1 MLKEVLTAP
10 TEELG
15 KWSRFALFQLRLWR
29 QCVRILRQNRSGTQ
43 AAALSYHTL
52 FGLVPLAIVMLMVF
66 QLFPAYQDVGP
77 KVREFL
83 YEQAHLS
90 DIEYTIESDSGE
102 GPQTVEL
109 TEQIDRITEG
119 FMARLDTG
127 KITLFSAVIVVVAAL
142 GLLTTIE
149 RSFNN
154 IWHVG
159 RGRNFLQ
166 RIINYWAL
174 LTLGPLLLG
183 LGFYA
188 STHYLTAGE
197 FQNGAAGY
205 LRPVLPY
212 LISVTALFFLYFVM
226 PNTKVSVRSA
236 IWGAAVAA
244 LIWTLA
250 KFVFRIYITKF
261 IPYQA
266 VYGVMGLVPL
276 GVLWIFITWLIVLFG
291 LQLTYTTQH
300 LKTLDAAEI
309 AAMNKAQEC
318 FVVSDFT
325 IIRILAYILGEFGK
339 KSGPVS
345 VDAVCTQFNLPN
357 SFAEKLLEHF
367 AGAGLL
373 FRTDEPVSGFVPA
386 TDGAQITLAEIA
398 DTACAVSFS
407 GGDESIPAGL
417 RDMIAAQHERLSR
430 RTLKDVL
437 TAGAEGD
444 ELNG

>member
-52 FGLVPLAIVMLMVF
+52 FGLVPLAIVMMMVF

-83 YEQAHLS
+83 NEQAHLS
-90 DIEYTIESDSGE
+90 DIEYTIESESGE
-102 GPQTVEL
+102 ETETVKL
-109 TEQIDRITEG
+109 TDQIDRITES
-119 FMARLDTG
+119 FIARLDTG
-127 KITLFSAVIVVVAAL
+127 KITLFSIIIVVVAAL
-142 GLLTTIE
+142 GLLTTVE

-154 IWHVG
+154 IWHVS

-183 LGFYA
+183 LGM
-188 STHYLTAGE
+188 HYFMVSS
-197 FQNGAAGY
+197 FQIGAVRY
-205 LRPVLPY
+205 PPRLLEY
-212 LISVTALFFLYFVM
+212 LISVVALFFLYFVM
-226 PNTKVSVRSA
+226 PNTKVSARSA

-250 KFVFRIYITKF
+250 KFTFGIYVKKF
-261 IPYQA
+261 IPHQA

-276 GVLWIFITWLIVLFG
+276 GVFWIWITWLIVLFG

-309 AAMNKAQEC
+309 AAMNKDQDC
-318 FVVSDFT
+318 FVVNDFT
-325 IIRILAYILGEFGK
+325 IIRILAYILDEFGK

-345 VDAVCTQFNLPN
+345 VDTVCTKFNLPN
-357 SFAEKLLEHF
+357 GFAEKLLEHF

-407 GGDESIPAGL
+407 GGNESIPAGL
-417 RDMIAAQHERLSR
+417 RDIIAAQRKRLSR
-430 RTLKDVL
+430 HTLKDVL
-437 TAGAEGD
+437 TAETKEG
-444 ELNG
+444 ELNS